1 MHEMLY
7 NPRARAA
14 ASVTKYRN
22 PKCHFSNIVIHSKL
36 STSETRVLE
45 PLIKKR
51 TMTYPQL
58 TTSNIV
64 TATRGSSTGL
74 SDLFIQLYW
83 SDIITPP
90 QQLNAC
96 SKKHMI

>member
-1 MHEMLY
+1 MPY

-22 PKCHFSNIVIHSKL
+22 PKRHFSNIVIHSKL

-64 TATRGSSTGL
+64 TVTRGSSTGL
-74 SDLFIQLYW
+74 SDHYTQLYW
-83 SDIITPP
+83 SDIKVPL

-96 SKKHMI
+96 FKKHMI